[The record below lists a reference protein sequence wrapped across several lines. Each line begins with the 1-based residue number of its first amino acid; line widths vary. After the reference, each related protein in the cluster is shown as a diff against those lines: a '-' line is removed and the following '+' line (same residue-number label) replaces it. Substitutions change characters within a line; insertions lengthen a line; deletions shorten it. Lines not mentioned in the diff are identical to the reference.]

1 MLTLEIP
8 KLEGCNEK
16 TREFIEVQPCTIHL
30 EHSLIALS
38 KWESKWHKIF
48 LDGEPKPE
56 NEMRDYLRCMCLDK
70 DVDQNLWSLLPTD
83 KIMEAFNYIEDPMT
97 ATTFGAQNDQEQSRE
112 LMSSELMYYYM
123 FSNSVPKECE
133 KWHLNRLLTL
143 LRVFGA
149 KNKVQDKPK
158 TSQGQLLNKYASM
171 HAANKKK
178 RAKK

>member
-8 KLEGCNEK
+8 ELEGCNEK
-16 TREFIEVQPCTIHL
+16 TREFVNTKACTLHL

-56 NEMRDYLRCMCLDK
+56 KEMRDYLRCMCLDK
-70 DVDQNLWSLLPTD
+70 DVDPAIWDLLPMN
-83 KIMEAFNYIEDPMT
+83 KVAEVFEYIDDPMT
-97 ATTFGAQNDQEQSRE
+97 GTRFRKSDDEEPSRE

-123 FSNSVPKECE
+123 FSNSIPKECE

-143 LRVFGA
+143 LRIFGE
-149 KNKVQDKPK
+149 KNKVHDKPK
-158 TSQGQLLNKYASM
+158 ASQSQLMNKYASM
-171 HAANKKK
+171 HAARKK
-178 RAKK
+178 AKK

>member
-8 KLEGCNEK
+8 ELEGCNEK
-16 TREFIEVQPCTIHL
+16 TREFVSTKACTLHL

-56 NEMRDYLRCMCLDK
+56 KEMRDYLKCMCLDK
-70 DVDQNLWSLLPTD
+70 DVDPVIWDLLPMN
-83 KIMEAFNYIEDPMT
+83 KVAEVFEYIDDPMT
-97 ATTFGAQNDQEQSRE
+97 GTRFRKNDENEEPSRE

-123 FSNSVPKECE
+123 FSNSIPKECE

-143 LRVFGA
+143 LRIFGE
-149 KNKVQDKPK
+149 KNKVSDKPK
-158 TSQGQLLNKYASM
+158 ASQSQLLNKYASR
-171 HAANKKK
+171 HAARKK
-178 RAKK
+178 AKK